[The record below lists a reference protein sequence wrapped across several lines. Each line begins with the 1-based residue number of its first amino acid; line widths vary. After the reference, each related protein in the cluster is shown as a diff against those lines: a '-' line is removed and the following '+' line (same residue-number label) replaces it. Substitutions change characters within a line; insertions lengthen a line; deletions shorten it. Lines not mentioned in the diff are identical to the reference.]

1 MDFNFDDAVKAGGE
15 ILKDVESAVV
25 SGDYSNLSSKV
36 QGHVR
41 SAADSISSEIKRTAS
56 DTARKYTGSWTH
68 TGSGPRSSSER
79 GSSLHP
85 KRASEYGRDI
95 RNRKDTDSDK
105 AEMTPFLAGRKR
117 ADSSKLKRIAG
128 IIGMVYGGLIL
139 LPNFIRMI
147 VGIASGSGIFDSIIS
162 AGLGAVVLVLS
173 ILVFRKG
180 MREQELSAAFSKYSK
195 LIGDSEFFSVSDLAA
210 LTGSTAEEVEKTLSD
225 MIESGYLPNAVF
237 DRNRTTLLLTDTAIE
252 QYRQAEKAYLDRI
265 KNEQAQA
272 APADAKEDPESAA
285 YSEEVRELLAE
296 GQSYITHV
304 RNVNDIIPDDQI
316 MSDKL
321 YRLENIMNRIF
332 AQVRKDASS
341 AKNLRRFMDY
351 YLPTITKLLD
361 AYVELDRQDLQSG
374 NIAGPK
380 REIEETMDTVNDAF
394 EELLDSM
401 FQNMAWDISS
411 DISVMKT
418 MMKQDGL
425 TGEKVSS
432 GKKEKVMVEAH
443 GPETG
448 GQL

>member
-1 MDFNFDDAVKAGGE
+1 MDFNFDDAVKAGSE
-15 ILKDVESAVV
+15 ILKDVESAVF

-56 DTARKYTGSWTH
+56 DTAKKYTRSWTQD
-68 TGSGPRSSSER
+68 GPGARSSSER
-79 GSSLHP
+79 GSTLHP
-85 KRASEYGRDI
+85 KRASEYGRDS
-95 RNRKDTDSDK
+95 RSRKEENTGK
-105 AEMTPFLAGRKR
+105 AELTPFLAGRKR
-117 ADSSKLKRIAG
+117 ADSSKLKRIGG

-139 LPNFIRMI
+139 LPNVIRMI
-147 VGIASGSGIFDSIIS
+147 AGIASGSGIFESVFS
-162 AGLGAVVLVLS
+162 AGLGAVVLILS

-180 MREQELSAAFSKYSK
+180 MREQELSEAFSKYAK
-195 LIGDSEFFSVSDLAA
+195 LIGDSEYFSVSELAA

-225 MIESGYLPNAVF
+225 MIAGGYLPDAVF
-237 DRNRTTLLLTDTAIE
+237 DRNRTTVLLTDTAIE

-265 KNEQAQA
+265 KNEQAKA
-272 APADAKEDPESAA
+272 GPADGNDAADSA
-285 YSEEVRELLAE
+285 YSDEVRELLAE

-361 AYVELDRQDLQSG
+361 AYVELDRQDVQSG

-380 REIEETMDTVNDAF
+380 KEIEETMDTVNDAF

-425 TGEKVSS
+425 TGDKVSS
-432 GKKEKVMVEAH
+432 GKREKVGVEAR
-443 GPETG
+443 GPESG
-448 GQL
+448 GQ